1 MRIKESM
8 GRRVFL
14 AVNAILLGLV
24 GFACLAP
31 MLHVLS
37 CSISDP
43 YTLARVQGFH
53 LWPIA
58 PITFEG
64 YRTVLSYQNIVIGYA
79 NTLFYVAAGVGLNLV
94 LTTVAAYVLSQKRFL
109 PGNTIMLFM
118 AFTMLFNGGMI
129 PNYLL
134 IVKMGLI
141 DSRMA
146 IVLPSAFNV
155 FNLVI
160 MRSSFKEIPDALE
173 ESARLDGANDLQIL
187 WHIIIPVSKA
197 TIAVITLFVAVAL
210 WNSWFTASIYLTDRS
225 KWPLQLFLR
234 EILINN
240 SQRSLD
246 AGVKASALAQQTLVK
261 YCIIIVATVPIL
273 CIYPFL
279 QKYFIYGVYTG
290 SVKG

>member
-1 MRIKESM
+1 
-8 GRRVFL
+8 
-14 AVNAILLGLV
+14 
-24 GFACLAP
+24 
-31 MLHVLS
+31 
-37 CSISDP
+37 
-43 YTLARVQGFH
+43 
-53 LWPIA
+53 
-58 PITFEG
+58 
-64 YRTVLSYQNIVIGYA
+64 
-79 NTLFYVAAGVGLNLV
+79 
-94 LTTVAAYVLSQKRFL
+94 
-109 PGNTIMLFM
+109 MLFM

-173 ESARLDGANDLQIL
+173 ESARLDGANDMQIL

-279 QKYFIYGVYTG
+279 QKYF
-290 SVKG
+290 VKGIMIGSIKG